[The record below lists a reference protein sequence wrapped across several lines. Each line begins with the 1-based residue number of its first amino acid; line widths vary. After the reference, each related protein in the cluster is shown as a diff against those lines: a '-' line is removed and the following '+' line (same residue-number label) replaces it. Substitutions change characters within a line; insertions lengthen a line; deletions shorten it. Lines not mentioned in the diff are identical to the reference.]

1 MTVNF
6 RRLHPDAVLPT
17 RATPGAAG
25 LDLHACLRG
34 DGNVIHPGE
43 RQLIGTGW
51 TVEIPP
57 GFEGQIRP
65 NWRAMIDGLTVLNAP
80 ETIDSDY
87 RDELRVLLVN
97 HGWRWTVI
105 GGCIAQLVIAPIA
118 MLDAVEVGQP

>member
-1 MTVNF
+1 
-6 RRLHPDAVLPT
+6 
-17 RATPGAAG
+17 
-25 LDLHACLRG
+25 
-34 DGNVIHPGE
+34 
-43 RQLIGTGW
+43 
-51 TVEIPP
+51 
-57 GFEGQIRP
+57 
-65 NWRAMIDGLTVLNAP
+65 MIDGLTVLNAP